1 MLERLEPTGRE
12 LRDLAF
18 EETDPARAARFA
30 PIARGPL
37 FAVLALAAVL
47 VAALPGL
54 LRRLVSP
61 PAPGDGD

>member
-1 MLERLEPTGRE
+1 VLERLEPTERE
-12 LRDLAF
+12 LRELAF

-47 VAALPGL
+47 LAALPGV
-54 LRRLVSP
+54 LRRLASR
-61 PAPGDGD
+61 PARGAED